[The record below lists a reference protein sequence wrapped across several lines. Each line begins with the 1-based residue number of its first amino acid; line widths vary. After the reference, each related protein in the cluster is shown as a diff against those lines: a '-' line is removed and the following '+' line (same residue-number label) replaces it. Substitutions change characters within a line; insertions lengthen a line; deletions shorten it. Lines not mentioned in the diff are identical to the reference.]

1 MIKYIK
7 PIIILV
13 LLISCSNAE
22 DSFFDKLPDLNK
34 NSEIIDSSETTLSEE
49 DKFDPSKIA
58 ELIDMAQDT
67 KPIEITK
74 DEEYESLDSTDTL
87 ADKLTLN
94 ENDAIRAQYL
104 RCWSIPI
111 EMPEDDS
118 LVVKVK
124 ISLRRDGSL
133 MKPAEVIDHQRMND
147 PSQKHF
153 RVLAES
159 ALRAVIRCDPIKTPS
174 IDKYEDWKTLQLN
187 FDPREILR

>member
-1 MIKYIK
+1 MKKYIK

-22 DSFFDKLPDLNK
+22 DSFFDKLPDLNI
-34 NSEIIDSSETTLSEE
+34 NTEIINSSETTLSEE
-49 DKFDPSKIA
+49 
-58 ELIDMAQDT
+58 
-67 KPIEITK
+67 
-74 DEEYESLDSTDTL
+74 
-87 ADKLTLN
+87 
-94 ENDAIRAQYL
+94 DAIRAQYL